1 MSNLKY
7 TQRNEIWQMDV
18 FHFVGLGELKYV
30 HHAIGTYSGFQ
41 WATALASENADSVI
55 SHLLKVTPIIGIN
68 IQIIMDNGQA
78 YVSNS
83 MKYFYIV

>member
-1 MSNLKY
+1 VSNLKY

-41 WATALASENADSVI
+41 WATVSEKADFVITHFSEAMTIMGLPVQSKTGNA
-55 SHLLKVTPIIGIN
+55 P
-68 IQIIMDNGQA
+68 A
-78 YVSNS
+78 YVSR
-83 MKYFYIV
+83 KIK